1 MPSPHFTLCYA
12 AILSLGSSFSS
23 VNRHTAEADQ
33 RDRHQRDPQ
42 PHIAVIAGLGG
53 RILPAA
59 VLCPLGIERDVLCGE
74 HRVIARPGGLAFGVI
89 APAAEHIA
97 VARGGRLDADRD
109 LTVDLTRDRF
119 RTVQCA
125 AVGVKGDCGRCS
137 L

>member
-59 VLCPLGIERDVLCGE
+59 VLCPLGIERDVCFDQIGKVKSVFAFFLGIPSTECPTLSFE
-74 HRVIARPGGLAFGVI
+74 VGGLI
-89 APAAEHIA
+89 CRLA
-97 VARGGRLDADRD
+97 VLY
-109 LTVDLTRDRF
+109 
-119 RTVQCA
+119 
-125 AVGVKGDCGRCS
+125 S